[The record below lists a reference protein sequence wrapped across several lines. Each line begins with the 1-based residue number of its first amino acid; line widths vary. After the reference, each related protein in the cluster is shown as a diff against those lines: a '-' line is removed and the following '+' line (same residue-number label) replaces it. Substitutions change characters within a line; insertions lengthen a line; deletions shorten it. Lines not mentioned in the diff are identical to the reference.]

1 MNRTVLITGATGGL
15 GKKAAEAFAARGHSL
30 ILLAHEQTKLDAL
43 TRDLNLPAERLFASV
58 VELRDGEAVHATAEA
73 VAAKFGGVHAL
84 IHLVGGWVGGKT
96 LLEGDAKDLDF
107 MLAQHVWTTFHLFQ
121 AFAPQL
127 IQNKWGR
134 VIIVSASTVPYPP
147 GKTGIYTAA
156 KAAQENLVLT
166 LAAELKEQAVTAN
179 IIQVRAIDV
188 DAMRQGKGTT
198 PEEIVAAMLYLF
210 AEEAAKVNGA
220 RIPLY

>member
-1 MNRTVLITGATGGL
+1 MSKTIVITGATGAL
-15 GKKAAEAFAARGHSL
+15 GSKVARAFAAGGHSL
-30 ILLAHEQTKLDAL
+30 VLLDNDQTKLDAL
-43 TRDLNLPAERLFASV
+43 TRDLNLPIDRLFTSV
-58 VELRDGEAVHATAEA
+58 VDLRDQKAVRATAEA

-96 LLEGDAKDLDF
+96 LVEGSADDLDF
-107 MLAQHVWTTFHLFQ
+107 MLGQHVWTTFHLFQ

-127 IQNKWGR
+127 IEQAWGR
-134 VIIVSASTVPYPP
+134 VMVVSASTVPNPP

-156 KAAQENLVLT
+156 KAAQENLILT
-166 LAAELKEQAVTAN
+166 LAAELKEKGVTAN

-188 DAMRQGKGTT
+188 ENKGTGTT
-198 PEEIVAAMLYLF
+198 PNEIVAAMLYLF
-210 AEEAAKVNGA
+210 SEEAAKVNGA